1 MGKKMPAISVIIPM
15 YNEEKYIVF
24 CMESLL
30 NQTFQ
35 DYEVLLLDDAST
47 DGTYGLCQKLYGSLP
62 KVGLIK
68 GQGNVGRGAI
78 RNKGIDIARGKYI
91 YFLDADDE
99 LLPEALEK
107 FYAKAEE
114 MKADVVH
121 TSHYMK
127 VFSDEKMLP
136 RRSLWKHC
144 RCGDTREG
152 LLEGGKEERMMYQ
165 GQGSQPMPW
174 LNLYKRE
181 FLMESGIRFPDLPY
195 GEDNIFSVEV
205 AMRAGRFVRFNEYLN
220 LYRLSFAKKEREKKR
235 LDSALGVIPRFLR
248 QWSRIFD
255 VYGEEELPFDA
266 KLTFMKSW
274 LRAHLRYTVYDVVN
288 TSDRE
293 VFKSLQEYLQPVMP
307 GGALLGALLVN
318 MIEVDTWERKM
329 IHDQAAE
336 KRQAF
341 QNLFA
346 ELEKGDSA
354 HQLDFAYIYSEA
366 RQAQQIG
373 WGEESFYCRASL
385 WRARACLVLGRR
397 EEMQSA
403 YEEALA
409 HAAEDADMSAGIVA
423 EKLAAL
429 SYADTSGKEMRGEY
443 ERLRKLLGEIVPY
456 DQYRQYS
463 RSKGRKIRLGVLASS
478 FCRHELFGVNF
489 GLLFCYDKEN
499 FDLFCYSLG
508 RQEDD
513 FTLAIRSQVEG
524 FASLV
529 GLGSQEA
536 AEKIHGDGVDVLL
549 DLTDYGMARALPMLA
564 YRPAPLQIGGP
575 GHLLLSDSKLYD
587 YFLTDAA
594 ISPGGGRHWLLP
606 CACSYAMRDDVVP
619 CSRAP
624 VTVNG
629 YITFGVTAKYSQLT
643 DDMLSLWQEIL
654 EKVPGSRLIL
664 RMEEFTEKAMLAEL
678 EERLHFL
685 GLDRERIQPEGTMG
699 DSLPRLLDMDILLC
713 PYPSLPYGRLLDA
726 LYMGVPP
733 VSLYGSRED
742 TRRGFSILSQLG
754 LEELATDSREKYVA
768 KAMALAADRDL
779 LDSLHR
785 NMRTMLE
792 KARELN
798 PAVFVRALERKIRER
813 GYGKGGGLNA

>member
-1 MGKKMPAISVIIPM
+1 MGKRMPAISVIIPM
-15 YNEEKYIVF
+15 YNEEKYIAF

-47 DGTYGLCQKLYGSLP
+47 DGTYELCQKLYGSLP
-62 KVGLIK
+62 KVALIK

-114 MKADVVH
+114 TKADVVH

-174 LNLYKRE
+174 LNLYQRE

-235 LDSALGVIPRFLR
+235 LDSALGVIPRFLE

-255 VYGEEELPFDA
+255 VYGEEELPFAA

-293 VFKSLQEYLQPVMP
+293 VFKSLQAYLQPVMA
-307 GGALLGALLVN
+307 GGAFLGALLVN

-366 RQAQQIG
+366 RQAQQIEG
-373 WGEESFYCRASL
+373 GEESFYCRAAL

-429 SYADTSGKEMRGEY
+429 AYADTSGKEMRKEY
-443 ERLRKLLGEIVPY
+443 EKALRGN
-456 DQYRQYS
+456 
-463 RSKGRKIRLGVLASS
+463 
-478 FCRHELFGVNF
+478 C
-489 GLLFCYDKEN
+489 
-499 FDLFCYSLG
+499 
-508 RQEDD
+508 
-513 FTLAIRSQVEG
+513 
-524 FASLV
+524 
-529 GLGSQEA
+529 
-536 AEKIHGDGVDVLL
+536 
-549 DLTDYGMARALPMLA
+549 AL
-564 YRPAPLQIGGP
+564 
-575 GHLLLSDSKLYD
+575 
-587 YFLTDAA
+587 
-594 ISPGGGRHWLLP
+594 
-606 CACSYAMRDDVVP
+606 
-619 CSRAP
+619 
-624 VTVNG
+624 
-629 YITFGVTAKYSQLT
+629 
-643 DDMLSLWQEIL
+643 
-654 EKVPGSRLIL
+654 
-664 RMEEFTEKAMLAEL
+664 
-678 EERLHFL
+678 
-685 GLDRERIQPEGTMG
+685 
-699 DSLPRLLDMDILLC
+699 
-713 PYPSLPYGRLLDA
+713 
-726 LYMGVPP
+726 
-733 VSLYGSRED
+733 
-742 TRRGFSILSQLG
+742 
-754 LEELATDSREKYVA
+754 
-768 KAMALAADRDL
+768 
-779 LDSLHR
+779 
-785 NMRTMLE
+785 
-792 KARELN
+792 
-798 PAVFVRALERKIRER
+798 
-813 GYGKGGGLNA
+813 